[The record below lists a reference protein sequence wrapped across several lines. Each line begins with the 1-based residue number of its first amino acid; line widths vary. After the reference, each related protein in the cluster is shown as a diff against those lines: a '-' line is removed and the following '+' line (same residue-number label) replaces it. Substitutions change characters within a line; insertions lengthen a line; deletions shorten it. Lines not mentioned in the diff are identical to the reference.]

1 MPVARTRTS
10 TSPDRTTGT
19 GASSKNN
26 CSGPPRPWVLT
37 AFTGI
42 PPSLLFSRAADAMH
56 FGKVAQRRL
65 VRIVGHPDG
74 GRVRRSAANS
84 LRIARDP
91 TRAGGPDAPINEM
104 PTNRQLGF
112 VNDSAF
118 YRVEAMAPSE

>member
-10 TSPDRTTGT
+10 TSPGRTTGT

-65 VRIVGHPDG
+65 VRIVGTRTNGVGDHNERRLSYEW
-74 GRVRRSAANS
+74 RVIRREVRPI
-84 LRIARDP
+84 LP
-91 TRAGGPDAPINEM
+91 TG
-104 PTNRQLGF
+104 L
-112 VNDSAF
+112 
-118 YRVEAMAPSE
+118 